1 MSLCSANSNCW
12 RCVQLSELSDT
23 KHKYLTGL
31 KIFLLCLY
39 TDLRTEP
46 HTTSLH
52 DTVECKFWSVSWDM
66 ALQPGHGTWLFPEDF
81 AANPPT
87 GILDRVSGLLAN
99 NVRRLEIVF
108 INYHEMGNFNQRIG
122 GVKRSNQ
129 INCRHLLATED
140 LWESLTEGQ
149 VRPAYL
155 LVSIKLDLYPETS
168 LPRGQAL
175 VKKLQVKKRRP
186 RMGQ

>member
-1 MSLCSANSNCW
+1 MS
-12 RCVQLSELSDT
+12 R
-23 KHKYLTGL
+23 Y
-31 KIFLLCLY
+31 
-39 TDLRTEP
+39 
-46 HTTSLH
+46 
-52 DTVECKFWSVSWDM
+52 VSF
-66 ALQPGHGTWLFPEDF
+66 QPGHLARLLPEDF
-81 AANPPT
+81 ASDPT
-87 GILDRVSGLLAN
+87 AGIGGGVSGLLAN

-149 VRPAYL
+149 MRPAYL

-175 VKKLQVKKRRP
+175 VKKLQVKKKAAYNGSVIWVWVDRFCDKYTADNIWQLHRSVWSSVILP
-186 RMGQ
+186 FWKWRQ